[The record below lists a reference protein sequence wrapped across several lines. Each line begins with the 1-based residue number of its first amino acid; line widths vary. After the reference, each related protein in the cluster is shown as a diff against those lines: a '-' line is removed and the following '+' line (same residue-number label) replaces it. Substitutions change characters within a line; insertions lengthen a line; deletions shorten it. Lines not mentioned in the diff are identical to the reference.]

1 MLTNHSVVHTNQLYW
16 GSKSELGQVVTRLT
30 VFAVQLYWGS
40 KSELGQVVT
49 RLTEVYESA
58 KRDAVRRL
66 RLDGMETVAVGNSDV
81 NTANVNNVYT
91 ITAGNCIATAIS
103 CCDLM

>member
-1 MLTNHSVVHTNQLYW
+1 M
-16 GSKSELGQVVTRLT
+16 TRLT

-66 RLDGMETVAVGNSDV
+66 RLDGMETIAVGNADV